1 MWPFKSR
8 VQKEREA
15 KILRLKQNLRW
26 EYEVLE
32 YIQKREESSLS
43 TIEELEQSI
52 KELTDANE

>member
-1 MWPFKSR
+1 MWPFKSP

-32 YIQKREESSLS
+32 YIQKREESSLE
-43 TIEELEQSI
+43 TIEQLEQSL
-52 KELTDANE
+52 KELE